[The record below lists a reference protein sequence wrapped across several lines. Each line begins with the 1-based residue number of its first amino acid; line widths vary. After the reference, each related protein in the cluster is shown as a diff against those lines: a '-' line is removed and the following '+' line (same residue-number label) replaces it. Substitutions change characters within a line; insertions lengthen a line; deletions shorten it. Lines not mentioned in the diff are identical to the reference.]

1 METLI
6 LSDQESLIYAPDT
19 MGWNTSNWVL
29 IRIFWGSLV
38 GSDGKES
45 PCNAGDPGTI
55 PAWGRSLG
63 EENGNT
69 LQYFLPGRLHGQRS
83 LVGYSTWDCK
93 EFSMTEQLALSFQFR
108 ICYFLLVGWTTIPT
122 TVILKVVTFIICD
135 SSVSLILINND
146 EKFVDSLVL
155 NQRICLQCRRPQFNP
170 WIRKIIWRRDRLPIP
185 IFLGFPG
192 GSGSKE
198 SAFNAG
204 DLGSVPGLEDPLEKG

>member
-29 IRIFWGSLV
+29 IRIFLGSLV

-63 EENGNT
+63 EESGNT
-69 LQYFLPGRLHGQRS
+69 LQYFLPGKFHGQRS

-155 NQRICLQCRRPQFNP
+155 NR
-170 WIRKIIWRRDRLPIP
+170 
-185 IFLGFPG
+185 
-192 GSGSKE
+192 KE
-198 SAFNAG
+198 SACNAG
-204 DLGSVPGLEDPLEKG
+204 GPSLIPGSGRSSGEGIGYPLQYSWASLVAQAVKNLPSMQETWVQSLV